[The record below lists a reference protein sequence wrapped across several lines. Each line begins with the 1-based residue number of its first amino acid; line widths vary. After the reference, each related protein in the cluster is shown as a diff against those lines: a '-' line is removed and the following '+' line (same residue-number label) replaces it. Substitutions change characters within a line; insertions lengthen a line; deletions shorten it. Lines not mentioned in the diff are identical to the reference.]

1 MESNTIIGR
10 ITQDAKLITTETKF
24 FVTFSVALDQGKD
37 AEGKDKPAKFYSVKK
52 FYNENPTKSMSVFT
66 KGNIVSIVG
75 TTGINKYQ
83 DKDGNHQ
90 AELEITADKIKVE
103 HFYVAKEKTTAEA

>member
-10 ITQDAKLITTETKF
+10 ITQDAKLIKTDTKI
-24 FVTFSVALDQGKD
+24 FVAFSVALDQGKD
-37 AEGKDKPAKFYSVKK
+37 AEGKDRPAKFYSVKK
-52 FYNENPTKSMSVFT
+52 FYNEEPKSTSVFT

-75 TTGINKYQ
+75 TTGINKYL

-103 HFYVAKEKTTAEA
+103 HFYTAKEKTTAEA